1 MRTLKPAEIL
11 DYAVFAA
18 ASVLLLRLLVVAGL
32 VLALTGGRPGPGELL
47 ILTAKPLA
55 FAAAAA
61 AVAAWR
67 ARSREALRRGLRASA
82 LAGIA
87 LAAWPPGWID
97 TRENALGLASRCADC
112 VQDHDYSGS
121 EGKDGYPSCRFR
133 NNSLGYRDVEPA
145 FPPDPSRRRVLLV
158 GDSYVWGDGI
168 PDNAETL
175 GYLLRADLERLAP
188 GRFTVMSA
196 AHPGLGLYGYLR
208 FIDVLSERYRPDAV
222 VVGYLG
228 ANDHDP
234 FDPQLILERLPR
246 GGPVRN
252 LLLNLGAAQHVHAA
266 SVENGERI
274 WGSERGRGFIAAAFR
289 GLSANALA
297 DGYRLLFLSY
307 FPHEPLPEPIET
319 LELPERLRYQGRASD
334 LWYAKDFHPKTALNR
349 QLSRALAE
357 RLSR

>member
-18 ASVLLLRLLVVAGL
+18 ASVLLLRFLVVAGL

-61 AVAAWR
+61 AV
-67 ARSREALRRGLRASA
+67 
-82 LAGIA
+82 
-87 LAAWPPGWID
+87 AAWPPGWID

-246 GGPVRN
+246 GGPIRN
-252 LLLNLGAAQHVHAA
+252 LLLNLGVAQHVHAA

-307 FPHEPLPEPIET
+307 FPHAPLPEPI
-319 LELPERLRYQGRASD
+319 D
-334 LWYAKDFHPKTALNR
+334 LWYAKDFHPKTELNR
-349 QLSRALAE
+349 LLSRALAE